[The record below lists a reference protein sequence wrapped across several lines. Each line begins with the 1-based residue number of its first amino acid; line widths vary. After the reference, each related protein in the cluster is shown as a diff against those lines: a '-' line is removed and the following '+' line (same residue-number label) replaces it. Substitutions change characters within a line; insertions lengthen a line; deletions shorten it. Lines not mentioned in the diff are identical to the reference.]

1 MTRVFGSARIDEKKK
16 KQAEELFASFGMS
29 LSTSVNLFINE
40 ALTGHP
46 VRDPSAGGETLTAMA
61 EARQLA
67 ADPGAKRYDDIDEL
81 FNDALK

>member
-1 MTRVFGSARIDEKKK
+1 LKIKNLSKVETVAHRWNFG
-16 KQAEELFASFGMS
+16 
-29 LSTSVNLFINE
+29 
-40 ALTGHP
+40 LTGHP